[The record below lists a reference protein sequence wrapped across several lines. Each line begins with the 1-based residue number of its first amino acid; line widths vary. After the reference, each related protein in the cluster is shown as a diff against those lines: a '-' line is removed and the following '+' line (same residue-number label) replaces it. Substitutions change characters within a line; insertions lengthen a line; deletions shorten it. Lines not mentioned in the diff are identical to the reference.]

1 MYVFPGIGLGTILS
15 KSTTI
20 TQSMIYASAAALATA
35 LLPAERD
42 QGALYPA
49 LARIRDVS
57 VEVAHGVIRA
67 AQDAGVDREVRL
79 RGMSDDELD
88 RWVRERMYD
97 PHTEPDAVEEE
108 VRGLVG
114 ELGGGGGNGNG
125 IGGKGGGGGGWE
137 GARL

>member
-1 MYVFPGIGLGTILS
+1 
-15 KSTTI
+15 
-20 TQSMIYASAAALATA
+20 
-35 LLPAERD
+35 
-42 QGALYPA
+42 
-49 LARIRDVS
+49 
-57 VEVAHGVIRA
+57 
-67 AQDAGVDREVRL
+67 
-79 RGMSDDELD
+79 MSDDELD